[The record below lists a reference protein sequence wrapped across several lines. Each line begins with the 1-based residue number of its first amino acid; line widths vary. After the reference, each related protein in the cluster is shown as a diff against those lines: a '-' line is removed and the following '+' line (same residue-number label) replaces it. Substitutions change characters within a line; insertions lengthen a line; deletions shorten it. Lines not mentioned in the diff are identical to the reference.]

1 MLLRNAWYIAAWAD
15 ELGSEPLARRICNDP
30 VVLFR
35 DGAGKV
41 GVLADRCC
49 HRAAPLHRGSVVEAG
64 IQCGY
69 HGLVFDGSGHCIAI
83 PGQTLI
89 PEDARV
95 RVFTVAYDFGARGAL
110 TRIAQASKGR
120 FYDATSPLDISDVL
134 RDVISNF

>member
-15 ELGSEPLARRICNDP
+15 EIAAEPLARRICNDP

-35 DGAGKV
+35 DGTGKV

-49 HRAAPLHRGSVVEAG
+49 HRAAPLHRGAVVDAG

-69 HGLVFDGSGHCIAI
+69 HGLVFDTSGRCVGI
-83 PGQTLI
+83 PGQRLI

-95 RVFTVAYDFGARGAL
+95 RFYPAVEKDQLVWVWMGDPAL
-110 TRIAQASKGR
+110 ADPGR
-120 FYDATSPLDISDVL
+120 DRRFSLSQ
-134 RDVISNF
+134 R